1 MARPRK
7 QGLDYFPVDTE
18 MDYKMDYIQ
27 ELHGI
32 TGFGV
37 VMRLFQVIYSKGYYM
52 SWGKIEQVLTKK
64 KIGLELELIE
74 KIIKDCVEVGIFSKK
89 HFEEYEILTS
99 NGIQKRY
106 YEVVKKREEVELN
119 PEFIVFDKL
128 LPNKLDIPEVS
139 VEFPTQKPVGNSEDI
154 PTRAEKAKNSIVK
167 NSKEIAEDSIALTA
181 DAPDA
186 DNSVYSYLEKEFGR
200 TISPS
205 EFDRLSVYAENMPDE
220 LVREAI
226 ARAALNNVTTIPY
239 VIAILRKWSDA
250 GIINLAGVYAADAQ
264 HKGSKGKRKAADEKF
279 KANKARGKP
288 VNKSGSSKPKPK
300 HKATYSGKRPNYY
313 AIYDELEKE
322 KNSKETNYDP
332 TN

>member
-64 KIGLELELIE
+64 KIGLELDLIE
-74 KIIKDCVEVGIFSKK
+74 KIIKDCLEVGIFSKK

-106 YEVVKKREEVELN
+106 YEVAKKREEVELI
-119 PEFIVFDKL
+119 PEYIVFDKL
-128 LPNKLDIPEVS
+128 LPNKPDIPEVS

-167 NSKEIAEDSIALTA
+167 NSIEIAEDSIALTA

-186 DNSVYSYLEKEFGR
+186 DNSVYAYLEKSFGR
-200 TISPS
+200 PISHA
-205 EFDRLSVYAENMPDE
+205 EIDRLNAYAEELPHE
-220 LVREAI
+220 LVVEAI
-226 ARAALNNVTTIPY
+226 DRAVLAHANSVKYIT
-239 VIAILRKWSDA
+239 AIISSWQKA
-250 GIINLAGVYAADAQ
+250 GIKTLADVQ
-264 HKGSKGKRKAADEKF
+264 REDEKF

-300 HKATYSGKRPNYY
+300 RKATITSKRPNYY